1 MKNKIKK
8 KKICFFIVVLNEP
21 NDETVDKIVLWSS
34 DNMSDEDFDEDHDNV
49 DDYDDNDE
57 KEDDVMQDF
66 DQQQVIR
73 KSKLKEKK
81 HTSKQHMI
89 KSNTSKSN
97 RLHSSTNRY
106 NNRDVSIVL
115 NDDQPNTT
123 AKRTRRRA
131 PVSYSSSTTAAA
143 TTTVRRS
150 GRAVRKPLKHFNT
163 HTQPPSSAPT
173 NTQTTS
179 FDDVIIDESALRRSG
194 NARRFSASP
203 SPVIVTRSF
212 EKSTPNDDFSASS
225 SGELRSSPALQLDQ
239 PVIFMII
246 IIVFCENFKF

>member
-1 MKNKIKK
+1 M
-8 KKICFFIVVLNEP
+8 FFLFVLNEP

-57 KEDDVMQDF
+57 KEDDGMQDF
-66 DQQQVIR
+66 DIDQRQVMR

-81 HTSKQHMI
+81 QTSKQHMI

-97 RLHSSTNRY
+97 RLHTSTNRH

-131 PVSYSSSTTAAA
+131 PVSYSSTTATTT

-163 HTQPPSSAPT
+163 HAQPPSSAPT

-239 PVIFMII
+239 PVIFTIT
-246 IIVFCENFKF
+246 IIVFVKILNS